1 LPEMCHRVSERTKT
15 PQLRRVEARRPHDRH
30 SRSIAHHYALKARNR
45 RWSVEQGASSHYSCL
60 RWRHCDGGILTYSCW
75 RLSMLIRM
83 TYCISSCLPYNMLC
97 ITSYLCSPSRLYH
110 HMQQYPRGFLSSS
123 NVTVELLW
131 YIQKLE
137 ISLGPLV
144 GVGRSKMIETLL

>member
-1 LPEMCHRVSERTKT
+1 MF
-15 PQLRRVEARRPHDRH
+15 AM
-30 SRSIAHHYALKARNR
+30 AA
-45 RWSVEQGASSHYSCL
+45 L
-60 RWRHCDGGILTYSCW
+60 RWRHIDIFVLETIYADSDDLLHIFLFTIQYAMHHF
-75 RLSMLIRM
+75 LSLF
-83 TYCISSCLPYNMLC
+83 TVAALQ
-97 ITSYLCSPSRLYH
+97 YH